1 VIVMV
6 PDIDA
11 YAPHIQ
17 AVFGLIDSRDPRFI
31 PFSIADQGQGR
42 HDPLVGAIGK
52 LLDLPTSR
60 VAVSDVLDLL
70 EVPALRSAS
79 ASPKT
84 AALLQRW
91 IHGARV
97 RWGLHAEHRRASACR
112 RRPRATPGCSACAA
126 CCSATRS
133 AAPAGVARHRALRRD
148 RRPRRRAAR
157 PLAELSSASTPPGR
171 PSPTAPTWPLVPARL
186 RRLMADFFAP
196 DDSADAFTLQQLDL
210 ALERWQA
217 ACQQAGLDSPLPLA
231 VVGEHW
237 LAQLDDSGL
246 SQRFFAGAVTFATL
260 MPMRAIPSAR
270 SACSASTTA
279 TTRAPGCRWTST

>member
-1 VIVMV
+1 MV

-42 HDPLVGAIGK
+42 HDPLVGALGK

-70 EVPALRSAS
+70 EVPALRSRFGIAED
-79 ASPKT
+79 

-97 RWGLHAEHRRASACR
+97 RWGLHAEHRRASACP

-133 AAPAGVARHRALRRD
+133 APPAGVARHRALRRD

-157 PLAELSSASTPPGR
+157 PLVQLLERLDATWQAFSDSATP
-171 PSPTAPTWPLVPARL
+171 ATWCQRL

-196 DDSADAFTLQQLDL
+196 DDSADAFTLQRSTWPWC
-210 ALERWQA
+210 AGRTPARRPASTARCRWRWWA
-217 ACQQAGLDSPLPLA
+217 STG
-231 VVGEHW
+231 W
-237 LAQLDDSGL
+237 
-246 SQRFFAGAVTFATL
+246 
-260 MPMRAIPSAR
+260 PS
-270 SACSASTTA
+270 STTA
-279 TTRAPGCRWTST
+279 ACRSASSPAR